1 MVARRD
7 AEPFFR
13 QLAASGQGQFVDAVG
28 GQSMIASVLL
38 AILDV
43 LRAFG

>member
-1 MVARRD
+1 MVARRN
-7 AEPFFR
+7 AESFFR
-13 QLAASGQGQFVDAVG
+13 QLAASGRGQFVDDVG

-43 LRAFG
+43 